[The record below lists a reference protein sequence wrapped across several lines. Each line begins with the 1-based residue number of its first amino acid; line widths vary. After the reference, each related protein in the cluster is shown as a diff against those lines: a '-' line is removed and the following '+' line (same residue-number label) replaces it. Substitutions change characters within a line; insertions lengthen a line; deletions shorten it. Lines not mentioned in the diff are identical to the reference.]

1 MKKKIGEIYNKP
13 IVIGDKNLVT
23 KNEIHES
30 ALIGSSSSN
39 EEAFEYLDVRS
50 LDDVTKLILVS
61 GALAFNGSMT
71 MGDNVVKMV
80 SPFGSFG
87 IMGTTIDLSEL
98 KFIAIDFGFKI
109 VSTDR
114 IQSIKDIFIEQY
126 NYTEEELAAIPRI
139 TKEEFYDLNSGDN
152 SGESTVKEGDLIYY
166 ALNDSFTSIGNITDN
181 ITQIA
186 VSRGESMSSGS
197 VGNLNRFVDIQE
209 VTINKGD
216 DYVSI
221 SIPNFIVIDMPAF
234 VYKVGS
240 DLKTAEDIIGNSS
253 VTRIT
258 KEEYDNIFN
267 M

>member
-30 ALIGSSSSN
+30 NLIGSSSSN
-39 EEAFEYLDVRS
+39 EEAFEYLDVS
-50 LDDVTKLILVS
+50 NENVYGIDVLAIAALECKGVSDAISIVAPVINVQPFVEAVGITITQLKVDFNTLIVMNQEGTITKQT
-61 GALAFNGSMT
+61 ALEMLLS
-71 MGDNVVKMV
+71 K
-80 SPFGSFG
+80 G
-87 IMGTTIDLSEL
+87 ITQD
-98 KFIAIDFGFKI
+98 K
-109 VSTDR
+109 
-114 IQSIKDIFIEQY
+114 
-126 NYTEEELAAIPRI
+126 LAAIPRI
-139 TKEEFYDLNSGDN
+139 TKEEFYNLNSSDN